1 MQFAHYRLCDRKPF
15 SRKTNKGFA
24 PVKIFEKPAT
34 AKGPKLYIVQRK
46 NKVLYVG
53 ITCQSI
59 TNRLRYGFQ
68 AKGRGGYYGY
78 KWKGIKGNLDLL
90 IWYFPDASPKSI
102 EAVEAEVVFTI
113 RHRTD
118 AWPSFQ
124 TEIHFHKASKKER
137 DLAGIICREIM
148 K

>member
-1 MQFAHYRLCDRKPF
+1 MQFAHYQLCDRKPF
-15 SRKTNKGFA
+15 SRKNGDGFT
-24 PVKIFEKPAT
+24 PVTAFEKPAT
-34 AKGPKLYIVQRK
+34 SKGPKLYIVQKRG
-46 NKVLYVG
+46 KVLYVG

-78 KWKGIKGNLDLL
+78 KWKGIKGNLDLM
-90 IWYFPDASPKSI
+90 IWYFPGASPKSI
-102 EAVEAEVVFTI
+102 ETVEAEVVFAI
-113 RHRTD
+113 RQTTG

-124 TEIHFHKASKKER
+124 TEIHFRKASKKESKLA
-137 DLAGIICREIM
+137 DLVCQEIL